1 MEKLRSLRGQEENL
15 RSGPRNGAIVMPEAA
30 NNLLVGLPCAIGKRI
45 EHKDSYLNLIMYIV
59 EVETQLRHLSI

>member
-1 MEKLRSLRGQEENL
+1 
-15 RSGPRNGAIVMPEAA
+15 MPEAA